1 MTTQRGQSTWF
12 DAQTTAAL
20 LAIDPHG
27 LGGICVKS
35 QFGPIRDAWFAL
47 MQTQIASGA
56 HFQKIPLQIQ
66 DEQLLGG
73 LDLEAT
79 LQYGKPIYSAGLL
92 AKSHG
97 GFIVLPM
104 AERISPHTIAHIL
117 QVVDRG
123 EVRHPQQTAEFT
135 PCAFGMIAFDE
146 GIAPDESIHPR
157 LAEHMAFEVRLD
169 QLSQNDCADSLE
181 ITPTVIAEAKKRLP
195 EIGCDASFIE
205 SLMQSAAAFGVDS
218 IRAGLFAVRAA
229 KALAALR
236 NQDAVTEDEVVDA
249 ARLVLS
255 HRATRMP
262 SSREE
267 QVPDDSADNTDS
279 AEDEEQPN
287 EQESKSE
294 QEQQAPD
301 DPNQNGDRDADVNE
315 PKENMEQ
322 PSTDDLEEL
331 LIEAIR
337 AGIPPNALAQLSA
350 GLGRANSKQGSK
362 GQFGQLQKNA
372 NSGRPAESWRG
383 LPKGGK
389 RLDLLKTIRAAVP
402 WQTMRQVESKVTP
415 SSPSQQ
421 RSRIQI
427 RADDLHVKRYQQR
440 QGVVT
445 IFLVDASGSSAT
457 QRLAEAKGAVEQLLA
472 DCYIRRDEV
481 AMIALRG
488 RSADVVLPPTRS
500 LVRAKRNLAAL
511 PGGGGTP
518 LATGFVAVNEMAL
531 TIRRKGMTPLIVV
544 MTDGVANVTLEGVGG
559 RERAHQDAL
568 QTARQLRAAGHA
580 ILFID
585 TASAPQALA
594 EALATEMAAQYL
606 PLPYINSGKAIS
618 QRAAHLARQ

>member
-1 MTTQRGQSTWF
+1 MTTQRGQSAWF

-35 QFGPIRDAWFAL
+35 QFGPIRDAWFAFL
-47 MQTQIASGA
+47 ETQIAPGA

-79 LQYGKPIYSAGLL
+79 LQYGKPVYSTGLL

-123 EVRHPQQTAEFT
+123 EVRHPQNTAELT
-135 PCAFGMIAFDE
+135 PCTFGMIALDE
-146 GIAPDESIHPR
+146 GIVPDESMHPR

-169 QLSQNDCADSLE
+169 QLGLNDCTDSLE
-181 ITPTVIAEAKKRLP
+181 ITPAIIAEAKQRLP
-195 EIGCDASFIE
+195 EIECDASFIE
-205 SLMQSAAAFGVDS
+205 SLLQSAAAFGVDS

-236 NQDAVTEDEVVDA
+236 NQNAVTEDEVVDA

-262 SSREE
+262 SSREDQE
-267 QVPDDSADNTDS
+267 PDESADD
-279 AEDEEQPN
+279 AEPPNEEQ
-287 EQESKSE
+287 SKSE
-294 QEQQAPD
+294 QDPQEQD
-301 DPNQNGDRDADVNE
+301 DPNQNGDRDTDANE

-322 PSTDDLEEL
+322 PSADDLEEL
-331 LIEAIR
+331 LIEAIK

-402 WQTMRQVESKVTP
+402 WQTMRLAESRLKPP
-415 SSPSQQ
+415 SVSNQ

-427 RADDLHVKRYQQR
+427 RADDLHIKRYQQR

-488 RSADVVLPPTRS
+488 RTAEVVLPPTRS

-518 LATGFVAVNEMAL
+518 LATGFAAVNAMAL
-531 TIRRKGMTPLIVV
+531 SIRRKGMTPLIVV

-568 QTARQLRAAGHA
+568 HTARQLRAAGHA

-594 EALATEMAAQYL
+594 EALANEMNAQYL

>member
-1 MTTQRGQSTWF
+1 
-12 DAQTTAAL
+12 L
-20 LAIDPHG
+20 
-27 LGGICVKS
+27 
-35 QFGPIRDAWFAL
+35 
-47 MQTQIASGA
+47 
-56 HFQKIPLQIQ
+56 
-66 DEQLLGG
+66 
-73 LDLEAT
+73 
-79 LQYGKPIYSAGLL
+79 GLL

-104 AERISPHTIAHIL
+104 AERISPHTIAHIM
-117 QVVDRG
+117 QVLDRG
-123 EVRHPQQTAEFT
+123 EVRHPQQTAELA
-135 PCAFGMIAFDE
+135 PCLFGMIALDE
-146 GIAPDESIHPR
+146 GIGPDESIHPR

-169 QLSQNDCADSLE
+169 HLSQNDCKDSLE
-181 ITPTVIAEAKKRLP
+181 ITPAVIAEAKKRLP
-195 EIGCDASFIE
+195 EIECDASFIE

-236 NQDAVTEDEVVDA
+236 NQNAVTEDEVVDA

-267 QVPDDSADNTDS
+267 QGLDEPEVEPDS
-279 AEDEEQPN
+279 AEDEEWPN
-287 EQESKSE
+287 EDQSTSE
-294 QEQQAPD
+294 QEQPAQD
-301 DPNQNGDRDADVNE
+301 DSNQGKDGDTDANQ
-315 PKENMEQ
+315 PKENKEE
-322 PSTDDLEEL
+322 PSADDLEEL

-402 WQTMRQVESKVTP
+402 WQIMRQAESKIKPPPVNN
-415 SSPSQQ
+415 Q

-427 RADDLHVKRYQQR
+427 RADDLHIKRYQQR

-488 RSADVVLPPTRS
+488 RTAEVVLPPTRS

-518 LATGFVAVNEMAL
+518 LATGFAAVNTMAL
-531 TIRRKGMTPLIVV
+531 SIRRKGMTPLIVV

-594 EALATEMAAQYL
+594 EALANEMNAQYL

-618 QRAAHLARQ
+618 QRAAYLARQ

>member
-97 GFIVLPM
+97 GFVVLPM

-402 WQTMRQVESKVTP
+402 WQTMRQGESKATLSCP
-415 SSPSQQ
+415 NQQ

-531 TIRRKGMTPLIVV
+531 SIRRKGMTPLIVV

-559 RERAHQDAL
+559 RERAHHDAL

>member
-1 MTTQRGQSTWF
+1 
-12 DAQTTAAL
+12 
-20 LAIDPHG
+20 
-27 LGGICVKS
+27 
-35 QFGPIRDAWFAL
+35 
-47 MQTQIASGA
+47 
-56 HFQKIPLQIQ
+56 
-66 DEQLLGG
+66 
-73 LDLEAT
+73 
-79 LQYGKPIYSAGLL
+79 
-92 AKSHG
+92 
-97 GFIVLPM
+97 
-104 AERISPHTIAHIL
+104 
-117 QVVDRG
+117 
-123 EVRHPQQTAEFT
+123 
-135 PCAFGMIAFDE
+135 
-146 GIAPDESIHPR
+146 
-157 LAEHMAFEVRLD
+157 
-169 QLSQNDCADSLE
+169 
-181 ITPTVIAEAKKRLP
+181 
-195 EIGCDASFIE
+195 
-205 SLMQSAAAFGVDS
+205 MQSAAAFGVDS

-236 NQDAVTEDEVVDA
+236 NQQAVTEDEVVDA
-249 ARLVLS
+249 ARLVLT

-262 SSREE
+262 SNREE
-267 QVPDDSADNTDS
+267 QEPDAEPDS
-279 AEDEEQPN
+279 AEEEERPN
-287 EQESKSE
+287 EDQSKSE
-294 QEQQAPD
+294 KEPQEQD
-301 DPNQNGDRDADVNE
+301 DANQDQDTDANQ
-315 PKENMEQ
+315 PKENIEQ
-322 PSTDDLEEL
+322 PSADDLEEL

-402 WQTMRQVESKVTP
+402 WQTMRQAESRLKPP
-415 SSPSQQ
+415 SVSNQ

-427 RADDLHVKRYQQR
+427 RADDLHIKRYQQR

-488 RSADVVLPPTRS
+488 RTAEVVLPPTRS

-518 LATGFVAVNEMAL
+518 LATGFAAVNAMAL
-531 TIRRKGMTPLIVV
+531 SIRRKGMTPLIVV

-568 QTARQLRAAGHA
+568 HTARQLRAAGHA

-594 EALATEMAAQYL
+594 EALANEMNAQYL

-618 QRAAHLARQ
+618 QRAAYLARQ

>member
-1 MTTQRGQSTWF
+1 MTTQRGQSAWF

-35 QFGPIRDAWFAL
+35 QFGSIRDAWFAFL
-47 MQTQIASGA
+47 GTQISPNA

-79 LQYGKPIYSAGLL
+79 LQYGKPVYSTGLL

-123 EVRHPQQTAEFT
+123 EVRHPQNTAEFT

-169 QLSQNDCADSLE
+169 QLGLNDCTDSLE
-181 ITPTVIAEAKKRLP
+181 ITPAVIAEAKKRLS
-195 EIGCDASFIE
+195 EIECDASFIE
-205 SLMQSAAAFGVDS
+205 SLLQSAAAFGVDS

-267 QVPDDSADNTDS
+267 QEPDESADD
-279 AEDEEQPN
+279 AEPPNEEQ
-287 EQESKSE
+287 SKSE
-294 QEQQAPD
+294 QDPQEQD
-301 DPNQNGDRDADVNE
+301 DPNQNGDRDTDANE

-322 PSTDDLEEL
+322 PSADDLEDL
-331 LIEAIR
+331 LIEAIK
-337 AGIPPNALAQLSA
+337 AGIPPNALAQLNTE
-350 GLGRANSKQGSK
+350 LGRANSKQGSK

-402 WQTMRQVESKVTP
+402 WQTMRQAESKIKLTTVNK
-415 SSPSQQ
+415 Q

-488 RSADVVLPPTRS
+488 RTAEVVLPPTRS

-518 LATGFVAVNEMAL
+518 LATGFAAVNAMAL
-531 TIRRKGMTPLIVV
+531 SIRRKGMTPLIVV

-568 QTARQLRAAGHA
+568 HTARQLRAAGHA

-594 EALATEMAAQYL
+594 EALANEMNAQYL

-618 QRAAHLARQ
+618 QRAAYLARQ

>member
-1 MTTQRGQSTWF
+1 
-12 DAQTTAAL
+12 
-20 LAIDPHG
+20 
-27 LGGICVKS
+27 
-35 QFGPIRDAWFAL
+35 
-47 MQTQIASGA
+47 
-56 HFQKIPLQIQ
+56 
-66 DEQLLGG
+66 
-73 LDLEAT
+73 
-79 LQYGKPIYSAGLL
+79 
-92 AKSHG
+92 
-97 GFIVLPM
+97 
-104 AERISPHTIAHIL
+104 
-117 QVVDRG
+117 
-123 EVRHPQQTAEFT
+123 
-135 PCAFGMIAFDE
+135 
-146 GIAPDESIHPR
+146 
-157 LAEHMAFEVRLD
+157 
-169 QLSQNDCADSLE
+169 
-181 ITPTVIAEAKKRLP
+181 
-195 EIGCDASFIE
+195 
-205 SLMQSAAAFGVDS
+205 
-218 IRAGLFAVRAA
+218 
-229 KALAALR
+229 
-236 NQDAVTEDEVVDA
+236 
-249 ARLVLS
+249 
-255 HRATRMP
+255 MP

-267 QVPDDSADNTDS
+267 QEPDESADEVEPPN
-279 AEDEEQPN
+279 EEQ
-287 EQESKSE
+287 SKSE
-294 QEQQAPD
+294 QDPQEQD
-301 DPNQNGDRDADVNE
+301 DPNQNGDGDTDANE

-331 LIEAIR
+331 LIEAIK
-337 AGIPPNALAQLSA
+337 AGIPANALAQLNTE
-350 GLGRANSKQGSK
+350 LGRANSKQGSK

-383 LPKGGK
+383 LPKSGK

-402 WQTMRQVESKVTP
+402 WQTMRQAESKTKLPAVNR
-415 SSPSQQ
+415 Q

-488 RSADVVLPPTRS
+488 RSAYVVLPPTRS

-518 LATGFVAVNEMAL
+518 LATGFAAVNAMAL
-531 TIRRKGMTPLIVV
+531 AIRRKGMTPLIVV

-568 QTARQLRAAGHA
+568 QTARQLRTAGHA

-594 EALATEMAAQYL
+594 EALANEMAAQYL

>member
-1 MTTQRGQSTWF
+1 MTTRRGQSAWF

-35 QFGPIRDAWFAL
+35 QFGPIRDVWFAFL
-47 MQTQIASGA
+47 ETQIAPGA

-73 LDLEAT
+73 LDLEGT
-79 LQYGKPIYSAGLL
+79 LQYGKPIYGTGLL

-104 AERISPHTIAHIL
+104 AERVSPHTIAHIL

-123 EVRHPQQTAEFT
+123 EVRHPQQTAEFA
-135 PCAFGMIAFDE
+135 PCLFGMIALDE
-146 GIAPDESIHPR
+146 GIGPDESIHPR

-169 QLSQNDCADSLE
+169 QLSLNDCKDSLE
-181 ITPTVIAEAKKRLP
+181 ITPAVIAEAKQRLP
-195 EIGCDASFIE
+195 EIECDARFIE

-236 NQDAVTEDEVVDA
+236 NQQAVTEDEVVDA
-249 ARLVLS
+249 ARLVLT

-262 SSREE
+262 SSREDLE
-267 QVPDDSADNTDS
+267 PDAEPDS
-279 AEDEEQPN
+279 AEEEERPN
-287 EQESKSE
+287 EDQSKSE
-294 QEQQAPD
+294 KEPQEQD
-301 DPNQNGDRDADVNE
+301 DPNQGKDSDTDANQPNE
-315 PKENMEQ
+315 NKEE
-322 PSTDDLEEL
+322 PSADDLEEL

-372 NSGRPAESWRG
+372 NSGRPTESWRG

-402 WQTMRQVESKVTP
+402 WQTMRQAESRLKPP
-415 SSPSQQ
+415 SVSNQ

-427 RADDLHVKRYQQR
+427 RADDLHIKRYQQR

-488 RSADVVLPPTRS
+488 RTAEVVLPPTRS

-518 LATGFVAVNEMAL
+518 LATGFAAVNAMAL
-531 TIRRKGMTPLIVV
+531 SIRRKGMTPLIVV

-568 QTARQLRAAGHA
+568 HTARQLRAAGHA

-594 EALATEMAAQYL
+594 EALANEMNAQYL

-618 QRAAHLARQ
+618 QRAAYLARQ

>member
-1 MTTQRGQSTWF
+1 MTTQRGQSAWF

-35 QFGPIRDAWFAL
+35 QFGSIRDAWFAFL
-47 MQTQIASGA
+47 GTQISPNA

-79 LQYGKPIYSAGLL
+79 LQYGKPVYSTGLL

-123 EVRHPQQTAEFT
+123 EVRHPQNTAEFT

-169 QLSQNDCADSLE
+169 QLGLNDCTDSLE
-181 ITPTVIAEAKKRLP
+181 ITPAVIAEAKKRLL
-195 EIGCDASFIE
+195 EIECDASFIE
-205 SLMQSAAAFGVDS
+205 SLLQSAAAFGVDS

-229 KALAALR
+229 KAMAALR

-267 QVPDDSADNTDS
+267 QEPDESADD
-279 AEDEEQPN
+279 AEPPNEEQ
-287 EQESKSE
+287 SKSE
-294 QEQQAPD
+294 QDPQEQD
-301 DPNQNGDRDADVNE
+301 DPNQNGDRDTDANE

-322 PSTDDLEEL
+322 PSADDLEDL
-331 LIEAIR
+331 LIEAIK
-337 AGIPPNALAQLSA
+337 AGIPPNALAQLNTE
-350 GLGRANSKQGSK
+350 LGRANSKQGSK

-383 LPKGGK
+383 MPKGGK

-402 WQTMRQVESKVTP
+402 WQTMRQAEFKIKLTTVNK
-415 SSPSQQ
+415 Q

-518 LATGFVAVNEMAL
+518 LATGFAAVNAMAL
-531 TIRRKGMTPLIVV
+531 SIRRKGMTPLIVV

-568 QTARQLRAAGHA
+568 HTARQLRAAGHA

-594 EALATEMAAQYL
+594 EALANEMNAQYL

-618 QRAAHLARQ
+618 QRAAYLARQ

>member
-1 MTTQRGQSTWF
+1 MTTERGQSAWF

-35 QFGPIRDAWFAL
+35 QFGPIRDAWFAFL
-47 MQTQIASGA
+47 ETQIVPGA

-79 LQYGKPIYSAGLL
+79 LSYGKPIYSSGLL

-104 AERISPHTIAHIL
+104 AERVSPHTIAHIL

-135 PCAFGMIAFDE
+135 PCAFGMIALDE
-146 GIAPDESIHPR
+146 GIAPDESMHPR

-169 QLSQNDCADSLE
+169 PLSLSDCTDSLE

-195 EIGCDASFIE
+195 EIECDASFIE

-267 QVPDDSADNTDS
+267 QGPDESSDDTDS
-279 AEDEEQPN
+279 AEDEERTN

-294 QEQQAPD
+294 QDPQEQD
-301 DPNQNGDRDADVNE
+301 DLNQSGDSDTDANE
-315 PKENMEQ
+315 PNENMEE
-322 PSTDDLEEL
+322 PSADDLEEL
-331 LIEAIR
+331 LIEAIK
-337 AGIPPNALAQLSA
+337 AGIPANALAQLNTE
-350 GLGRANSKQGSK
+350 LGRANSKQGSK

-372 NSGRPAESWRG
+372 NSGRPAESWLG

-402 WQTMRQVESKVTP
+402 WQTMRQAESKLKQPAVNK
-415 SSPSQQ
+415 Q

-481 AMIALRG
+481 AMIAIRG
-488 RSADVVLPPTRS
+488 RTADVVLPPTRS

-518 LATGFVAVNEMAL
+518 LATGFATVNEMAL

-568 QTARQLRAAGHA
+568 QTARQLRVAGHA

-594 EALATEMAAQYL
+594 EALAKEMAAQYL

>member
-1 MTTQRGQSTWF
+1 MTTQRGQSAWF

-35 QFGPIRDAWFAL
+35 QFGPMRDAWFAFL
-47 MQTQIASGA
+47 TKQIAPGA

-79 LQYGKPIYSAGLL
+79 LQHGKPVYSTGLL

-97 GFIVLPM
+97 GFIVLTM

-123 EVRHPQQTAEFT
+123 EVRHPQNTAELS

-146 GIAPDESIHPR
+146 GIAPDESMHPR

-169 QLSQNDCADSLE
+169 QLSLNDCTDSLE
-181 ITPTVIAEAKKRLP
+181 IAPTVIAEAKKRLP
-195 EIGCDASFIE
+195 EIECDTRFIE
-205 SLMQSAAAFGVDS
+205 SLIQSAAAFGVDS
-218 IRAGLFAVRAA
+218 IRAVLFAVRAA

-249 ARLVLS
+249 ARLVLT
-255 HRATRMP
+255 HRATLMP

-267 QVPDDSADNTDS
+267 QEPNESADD
-279 AEDEEQPN
+279 AEQPN
-287 EQESKSE
+287 EEQSKSE
-294 QEQQAPD
+294 QDPQEQD
-301 DPNQNGDRDADVNE
+301 ELNQNGDSDTNANE

-322 PSTDDLEEL
+322 PSADDLEEL
-331 LIEAIR
+331 LIEAIK
-337 AGIPPNALAQLSA
+337 AGIPPNALAQLNTK
-350 GLGRANSKQGSK
+350 LGRANSKQGSK

-402 WQTMRQVESKVTP
+402 WQTMRQAESKVNP
-415 SSPSQQ
+415 SSINKQG
-421 RSRIQI
+421 SRIQI

-488 RSADVVLPPTRS
+488 RTAEVVLPPTRS

-518 LATGFVAVNEMAL
+518 LATGFTAVNEMAL
-531 TIRRKGMTPLIVV
+531 LIRRKGMTPLIVV

-568 QTARQLRAAGHA
+568 HTARQLRAAGHA

-594 EALATEMAAQYL
+594 EALAKEMNAQYL

>member
-402 WQTMRQVESKVTP
+402 WQTMRQGESKATLSCP
-415 SSPSQQ
+415 NQQ

>member
-1 MTTQRGQSTWF
+1 MTTQRGQSAWF

-35 QFGPIRDAWFAL
+35 QFGPIRDAWFAF
-47 MQTQIASGA
+47 MQTQIAPST

-79 LQYGKPIYSAGLL
+79 LQHGKPVYSTGLL

-97 GFIVLPM
+97 GFILLPM

-123 EVRHPQQTAEFT
+123 EVRHSQQTAELT
-135 PCAFGMIAFDE
+135 PCEFGMIAFDE
-146 GIAPDESIHPR
+146 GIAPDESMHPR

-169 QLSQNDCADSLE
+169 QLSQNDCKDSLE
-181 ITPTVIAEAKKRLP
+181 ITPSVIAEAKQRQP
-195 EIGCDASFIE
+195 EIECDARFIE

-218 IRAGLFAVRAA
+218 IRAGLFAVRTA

-267 QVPDDSADNTDS
+267 QELDESADDVEPPNEEQSPQEQDDS
-279 AEDEEQPN
+279 
-287 EQESKSE
+287 
-294 QEQQAPD
+294 
-301 DPNQNGDRDADVNE
+301 NQNGDSDTNVNE

-331 LIEAIR
+331 LIEAIK
-337 AGIPPNALAQLSA
+337 AGIPANALAQLNTE
-350 GLGRANSKQGSK
+350 LGRANSKQGSK

-402 WQTMRQVESKVTP
+402 WQTMRQAESKATL
-415 SSPSQQ
+415 SSPNKQ

-427 RADDLHVKRYQQR
+427 RADDLHIKRYQQR

-488 RSADVVLPPTRS
+488 RTADVVLPPTRS

-518 LATGFVAVNEMAL
+518 LATGFAAVNEMAL
-531 TIRRKGMTPLIVV
+531 SIRRKGMTPLIVV

-568 QTARQLRAAGHA
+568 QTARQLRTAGHA

-606 PLPYINSGKAIS
+606 PLPYIHSGKAIS

>member
-1 MTTQRGQSTWF
+1 MTTQRGQSAWF

-35 QFGPIRDAWFAL
+35 QFGPIRDVWFAFL
-47 MQTQIASGA
+47 ETQIAPGA
-56 HFQKIPLQIQ
+56 RFQKIPLQIQ

-79 LQYGKPIYSAGLL
+79 LSYGKPIYSSGLL

-104 AERISPHTIAHIL
+104 AERVPSHTIAHIL

-123 EVRHPQQTAEFT
+123 EVRHPQQTAEFA
-135 PCAFGMIAFDE
+135 PCLFGMIALDE
-146 GIAPDESIHPR
+146 GIGPDESVHPR

-169 QLSQNDCADSLE
+169 QLSLNDCKDSLE
-181 ITPTVIAEAKKRLP
+181 ITPAIIAEAKQRLP
-195 EIGCDASFIE
+195 EIECDTRFIE

-218 IRAGLFAVRAA
+218 IRAGLFAIRAA

-236 NQDAVTEDEVVDA
+236 SQQAVTEDEVVDA
-249 ARLVLS
+249 ARLVLT

-267 QVPDDSADNTDS
+267 QGPDEPDAEPDS
-279 AEDEEQPN
+279 AEDKEQPN
-287 EQESKSE
+287 EEQSTSE
-294 QEQQAPD
+294 QEPQAQD
-301 DPNQNGDRDADVNE
+301 DSNKGQNTDANQ
-315 PKENMEQ
+315 PKENIEQ
-322 PSTDDLEEL
+322 PSADDLEEL

-350 GLGRANSKQGSK
+350 GLGRADSKQGSK

-402 WQTMRQVESKVTP
+402 WQTMRQAESRLKPP
-415 SSPSQQ
+415 SVSNQ

-427 RADDLHVKRYQQR
+427 RADDLHIKRYQQR

-488 RSADVVLPPTRS
+488 RTAEVVLPPTRS

-518 LATGFVAVNEMAL
+518 LATGFAAVNAMAL
-531 TIRRKGMTPLIVV
+531 SIRRKGMTPLIVV

-568 QTARQLRAAGHA
+568 HTARQLRAAGHA

-594 EALATEMAAQYL
+594 EALANEMNAQYL

-618 QRAAHLARQ
+618 QRAAYLARQ

>member
-1 MTTQRGQSTWF
+1 MTTQRGQSAWF

-35 QFGPIRDAWFAL
+35 QFGPIRDVWFAFL
-47 MQTQIASGA
+47 ETQIAPGA

-79 LQYGKPIYSAGLL
+79 LQYGRPIYSTGLL

-104 AERISPHTIAHIL
+104 AERVSPHTIAHIL

-123 EVRHPQQTAEFT
+123 EVRHPQQTNEFA
-135 PCAFGMIAFDE
+135 PCLFGMIALDE
-146 GIAPDESIHPR
+146 GIGPDESIHPR

-169 QLSQNDCADSLE
+169 QLSLNDCKDSLE
-181 ITPTVIAEAKKRLP
+181 ITPVVIAEAKQRLP
-195 EIGCDASFIE
+195 EIECDTRFIE

-218 IRAGLFAVRAA
+218 IRAGLFAIRAA

-236 NQDAVTEDEVVDA
+236 NQQAVTEDEVVDA
-249 ARLVLS
+249 ARLVLT

-262 SSREE
+262 SSREDLE
-267 QVPDDSADNTDS
+267 PDAEPDS
-279 AEDEEQPN
+279 AEDKEQPN
-287 EQESKSE
+287 EEQSTSE
-294 QEQQAPD
+294 QEPQAQD
-301 DPNQNGDRDADVNE
+301 DPNQGKDSDTDANQPNE
-315 PKENMEQ
+315 NKEE
-322 PSTDDLEEL
+322 PSVDDLEEL

-402 WQTMRQVESKVTP
+402 WQTMRQAESRLKPP
-415 SSPSQQ
+415 SVSNQ

-427 RADDLHVKRYQQR
+427 RADDLYIKRYQQR

-488 RSADVVLPPTRS
+488 RTAEVVLPPTRS

-518 LATGFVAVNEMAL
+518 LATGFAAVNAMAL
-531 TIRRKGMTPLIVV
+531 SIRRKGMTPLIVV

-568 QTARQLRAAGHA
+568 HTARQLRAAGHA

-585 TASAPQALA
+585 TASVPQVLA
-594 EALATEMAAQYL
+594 EALANEMNAQYL

-618 QRAAHLARQ
+618 QRAAYLARQ

>member
-1 MTTQRGQSTWF
+1 MTTQRGQSAWF

-35 QFGPIRDAWFAL
+35 QFGPIRDAWFAF
-47 MQTQIASGA
+47 MQTQIAPST

-79 LQYGKPIYSAGLL
+79 LSYGKPIYSSGLL

-104 AERISPHTIAHIL
+104 AERMSPHTIAHIM
-117 QVVDRG
+117 QVLDRG
-123 EVRHPQQTAEFT
+123 EVRHPQQTAEFA
-135 PCAFGMIAFDE
+135 PCLFGMIALDE
-146 GIAPDESIHPR
+146 GIGPDESIHPR
-157 LAEHMAFEVRLD
+157 LTEHMAFQVRLD
-169 QLSQNDCADSLE
+169 QLSQNDCKDSLE
-181 ITPTVIAEAKKRLP
+181 ITPAVITEAKQRLP
-195 EIGCDASFIE
+195 EIECDTRFIE

-236 NQDAVTEDEVVDA
+236 NQDAVTEDEVVDT

-267 QVPDDSADNTDS
+267 LEPDEPAVEPDS
-279 AEDEEQPN
+279 AEDAEQPN
-287 EQESKSE
+287 EEQSKSE
-294 QEQQAPD
+294 QEPQAQD
-301 DPNQNGDRDADVNE
+301 DPNQGNDSDTDTNQ
-315 PKENMEQ
+315 PKENKEE
-322 PSTDDLEEL
+322 PSADDLEEL

-402 WQTMRQVESKVTP
+402 WQSMRQAESKVKQP
-415 SSPSQQ
+415 AVNKQ

-427 RADDLHVKRYQQR
+427 RADDLHIKRYQQR

-488 RSADVVLPPTRS
+488 RTAEVVLPPTRS

-518 LATGFVAVNEMAL
+518 LATGFAAVNAMAL
-531 TIRRKGMTPLIVV
+531 SIRRKGMTPLIVV

-568 QTARQLRAAGHA
+568 HTARQLRVAGHA

-594 EALATEMAAQYL
+594 EALANEMNAQYL

>member
-1 MTTQRGQSTWF
+1 MTTQRGQSAWF
-12 DAQTTAAL
+12 DAQTTAVL

-35 QFGPIRDAWFAL
+35 QFGPIRDAWFAF
-47 MQTQIASGA
+47 MQTQIAPGI

-79 LQYGKPIYSAGLL
+79 LSYGKPVYSTGLL

-123 EVRHPQQTAEFT
+123 EVRHPQQTAELT
-135 PCAFGMIAFDE
+135 PCEFGMIAFDE
-146 GIAPDESIHPR
+146 GIAPDESMHPR
-157 LAEHMAFEVRLD
+157 LADHMAFEVRLD
-169 QLSQNDCADSLE
+169 PLSLSDCTDSLE
-181 ITPTVIAEAKKRLP
+181 ITPTIIAEAKKQLP
-195 EIGCDASFIE
+195 EIECDIRFIE

-267 QVPDDSADNTDS
+267 QEQDESADD
-279 AEDEEQPN
+279 AEQPDEEQ
-287 EQESKSE
+287 SKSE
-294 QEQQAPD
+294 HDPQEQD
-301 DPNQNGDRDADVNE
+301 DFNQKDDSDTDANE

-322 PSTDDLEEL
+322 PSADHLEEL
-331 LIEAIR
+331 LIEAIK
-337 AGIPPNALAQLSA
+337 AGIPANALAQLST
-350 GLGRANSKQGSK
+350 GLGRSNSKQGSK

-402 WQTMRQVESKVTP
+402 WQTMRKGESRLKLPAVNK
-415 SSPSQQ
+415 Q

-427 RADDLHVKRYQQR
+427 RVDDLHVKRYQQR

-488 RSADVVLPPTRS
+488 RTAEVVLPPTRS

-518 LATGFVAVNEMAL
+518 LATGFAAVNEMAL

-618 QRAAHLARQ
+618 QRAAYLARQ

>member
-1 MTTQRGQSTWF
+1 MTTDSGQSTWF
-12 DAQTTAAL
+12 DAQTVAAL

-35 QFGPIRDAWFAL
+35 QFGSIRDTWFSFFQSQLAPEL
-47 MQTQIASGA
+47 

-66 DEQLLGG
+66 REQLLGG

-79 LQYGKPIYSAGLL
+79 LQCGKPIYSAGLL
-92 AKSHG
+92 AKSHN

-104 AERISPHTIAHIL
+104 AERLSADTIAHL
-117 QVVDRG
+117 MQVVDRG
-123 EVRHPQQTAEFT
+123 EVNLQQQATNLV
-135 PCAFGMIAFDE
+135 PCLFGMIAFDE

-157 LAEHMAFEVRLD
+157 LAEHMAFQVNLDRLS
-169 QLSQNDCADSLE
+169 LKDCAELLQ
-181 ITPTVIAEAKKRLP
+181 ITPTDIRKAKKRLP
-195 EIGCDASFIE
+195 YIQCDPRFIE
-205 SLMQSAAAFGVDS
+205 SLLQSAAAFGIDS

-236 NQDAVTEDEVVDA
+236 LLDAVSEDEVVDA
-249 ARLVLS
+249 ARLVFS
-255 HRATRMP
+255 HRATQMP

-267 QVPDDSADNTDS
+267 TQPDGSASDADSTEDAEQSSESPNEPNHNGETNADSKDP
-279 AEDEEQPN
+279 AENVDQPN
-287 EQESKSE
+287 
-294 QEQQAPD
+294 
-301 DPNQNGDRDADVNE
+301 
-315 PKENMEQ
+315 
-322 PSTDDLEEL
+322 TDDLEEL
-331 LIEAIR
+331 MVEAIR
-337 AGIPPNALAQLSA
+337 AGIPPNALAELSA
-350 GLGRANSKQGSK
+350 GLGRANSKTSSQ

-372 NSGRPAESWRG
+372 ASGRPAESRRG

-389 RLDLLKTIRAAVP
+389 RLDLLKTIRAAIP
-402 WQTMRQVESKVTP
+402 WQTMRQAELQTRPLSAN
-415 SSPSQQ
+415 SF

-427 RADDLHVKRYQQR
+427 RVDDLHTKRYQQR

-488 RSADVVLPPTRS
+488 RTAEVVLPPTRS
-500 LVRAKRNLAAL
+500 LVRAKRHLAAL

-518 LATGFVAVNEMAL
+518 LATGFAAVNEMAL
-531 TIRRKGMTPLIVV
+531 SIRRKGMTPLIVV

-559 RERAHQDAL
+559 REQAHQDAL
-568 QTARQLRAAGHA
+568 NMATKLRMSGHA

-594 EALATEMAAQYL
+594 QALADAMHAQYL

>member
-1 MTTQRGQSTWF
+1 MTTQRGQSAWF

-35 QFGPIRDAWFAL
+35 QFGPIRDVWFAFL
-47 MQTQIASGA
+47 ETQIAPGA

-79 LQYGKPIYSAGLL
+79 LQYGRPIYSTGLL

-104 AERISPHTIAHIL
+104 AERVSPHTIAHIL

-123 EVRHPQQTAEFT
+123 EVRHPQQTAEFA
-135 PCAFGMIAFDE
+135 PCLFGMIALDE
-146 GIAPDESIHPR
+146 GIGPDESIHPR

-169 QLSQNDCADSLE
+169 QLSLNDCKDSLE
-181 ITPTVIAEAKKRLP
+181 ITPVVIAEAKQRLP
-195 EIGCDASFIE
+195 EIECDTRFIE

-218 IRAGLFAVRAA
+218 IRAGLFAIRAA

-236 NQDAVTEDEVVDA
+236 NQQAVTEDEVVDA
-249 ARLVLS
+249 ARLVLT

-262 SSREE
+262 SSREDLE
-267 QVPDDSADNTDS
+267 PDAEPDS
-279 AEDEEQPN
+279 AEDKEQPN
-287 EQESKSE
+287 EEQSTSE
-294 QEQQAPD
+294 QEPQEQD
-301 DPNQNGDRDADVNE
+301 DPNQGKDSDTDANQPNE
-315 PKENMEQ
+315 NKEE
-322 PSTDDLEEL
+322 PSADDLEEL

-350 GLGRANSKQGSK
+350 RLGRANSKQGSK

-402 WQTMRQVESKVTP
+402 WQTMRQAESRLKPP
-415 SSPSQQ
+415 SVSNQ

-427 RADDLHVKRYQQR
+427 RADDLHIKRYQQR

-488 RSADVVLPPTRS
+488 RTAEVVLPPTRS

-518 LATGFVAVNEMAL
+518 LATGFAAVNAMAL
-531 TIRRKGMTPLIVV
+531 SIRRKGMTPLIVV

-594 EALATEMAAQYL
+594 EALANEMNAQYL

-618 QRAAHLARQ
+618 QRAAYLARQ

>member
-1 MTTQRGQSTWF
+1 MTTQRGQSAWF

-35 QFGPIRDAWFAL
+35 QFGPIRDAWFAFL
-47 MQTQIASGA
+47 TTQVAPGA
-56 HFQKIPLQIQ
+56 YFQKIPLQIQ

-79 LQYGKPIYSAGLL
+79 LQHGKPVYSTGLL

-117 QVVDRG
+117 QVVDRS
-123 EVRHPQQTAEFT
+123 EVRHPQNTAELS

-146 GIAPDESIHPR
+146 GIAPDESMHPR

-169 QLSQNDCADSLE
+169 SLSLNDCTDFLE
-181 ITPTVIAEAKKRLP
+181 ITPAVIAEAKKRLP
-195 EIGCDASFIE
+195 EIECDTHFIE

-249 ARLVLS
+249 ARLVLT
-255 HRATRMP
+255 HRATRTP

-267 QVPDDSADNTDS
+267 QELDESAKD
-279 AEDEEQPN
+279 AEPPNEEQR
-287 EQESKSE
+287 KSE
-294 QEQQAPD
+294 QDSQEQD
-301 DPNQNGDRDADVNE
+301 DLNQNADGDTDANE

-322 PSTDDLEEL
+322 PSADDLEEL
-331 LIEAIR
+331 LIEAIK
-337 AGIPPNALAQLSA
+337 AGIPANVLAQLNTE
-350 GLGRANSKQGSK
+350 LGRANSKQGSK

-372 NSGRPAESWRG
+372 NSGRPAESMRG

-402 WQTMRQVESKVTP
+402 WQTMRQAESKVKP
-415 SSPSQQ
+415 PAVNKQ

-427 RADDLHVKRYQQR
+427 RADDLYVKRYQQR

-488 RSADVVLPPTRS
+488 RTAEVVLPPTRS

-518 LATGFVAVNEMAL
+518 LATGFAAVNEMAL
-531 TIRRKGMTPLIVV
+531 SIRRKGMTPLIVV

-559 RERAHQDAL
+559 RERAHQDAMH
-568 QTARQLRAAGHA
+568 TARQLRTAGHA

-594 EALATEMAAQYL
+594 EALAKEMAAQYL

-618 QRAAHLARQ
+618 QRAAYLARQ

>member
-1 MTTQRGQSTWF
+1 MTTQRGQSAWF

-35 QFGPIRDAWFAL
+35 QFGPIRDVWFAFL
-47 MQTQIASGA
+47 ETQIAPGA

-79 LQYGKPIYSAGLL
+79 LQYGRPIYSTGLL

-104 AERISPHTIAHIL
+104 AERVSPHTIAHIL

-123 EVRHPQQTAEFT
+123 EVRHPQQTNEFA
-135 PCAFGMIAFDE
+135 PCLFGMIALDE
-146 GIAPDESIHPR
+146 GIGPDESIHPR

-169 QLSQNDCADSLE
+169 QLSLNDCKDSLE
-181 ITPTVIAEAKKRLP
+181 ITPVVIAEAKQRLP
-195 EIGCDASFIE
+195 EIECDTRFIE

-218 IRAGLFAVRAA
+218 IRAGLFAIRAA

-236 NQDAVTEDEVVDA
+236 NQQAVTEDEVVDA
-249 ARLVLS
+249 ARLVLT

-262 SSREE
+262 SSREDLE
-267 QVPDDSADNTDS
+267 PDAEPDS
-279 AEDEEQPN
+279 AEEKEQPN
-287 EQESKSE
+287 EEQSTSE
-294 QEQQAPD
+294 QEPQEQD
-301 DPNQNGDRDADVNE
+301 DPNQGKDSDTDANQPNE
-315 PKENMEQ
+315 NKEE
-322 PSTDDLEEL
+322 PSADDLEEL

-402 WQTMRQVESKVTP
+402 WQTMRQAESRLKPP
-415 SSPSQQ
+415 SVSKQ

-427 RADDLHVKRYQQR
+427 RADDLHIKRYQQR

-488 RSADVVLPPTRS
+488 RTAEVVLPPTRS

-518 LATGFVAVNEMAL
+518 LATGFAAVNAMAL
-531 TIRRKGMTPLIVV
+531 SIRRKGMTPLIVV

-568 QTARQLRAAGHA
+568 HTARQLRAAGHA

-585 TASAPQALA
+585 TASAPQVLA
-594 EALATEMAAQYL
+594 EALANEMNAQYL

-618 QRAAHLARQ
+618 QRAAYLARQ

>member
-1 MTTQRGQSTWF
+1 MTTQRGQSAWF

-35 QFGPIRDAWFAL
+35 QFGPIRDAWFTFL
-47 MQTQIASGA
+47 GTQIAPNA

-79 LQYGKPIYSAGLL
+79 LQYGKPVYSTGLL

-123 EVRHPQQTAEFT
+123 EVRHPQNTAEFT
-135 PCAFGMIAFDE
+135 PCAFGMIALDE
-146 GIAPDESIHPR
+146 GIGPDESIHPR

-169 QLSQNDCADSLE
+169 QISLNDCKDSLE
-181 ITPTVIAEAKKRLP
+181 ITPAVIAEAKQRLP
-195 EIGCDASFIE
+195 EIECDTRFIE
-205 SLMQSAAAFGVDS
+205 SLLQSAAAFGVDS

-267 QVPDDSADNTDS
+267 QEPDESADD
-279 AEDEEQPN
+279 AEPPNEEQ
-287 EQESKSE
+287 SKSE
-294 QEQQAPD
+294 QDPQEQD
-301 DPNQNGDRDADVNE
+301 DPNQNGDRDTDANE

-322 PSTDDLEEL
+322 PSADDLEEL
-331 LIEAIR
+331 LIEAIK
-337 AGIPPNALAQLSA
+337 AGIPANALAQLNTE
-350 GLGRANSKQGSK
+350 LGRANSKQGSK

-402 WQTMRQVESKVTP
+402 WQTMRQAESRVTL
-415 SSPSQQ
+415 SSPNKQ

-427 RADDLHVKRYQQR
+427 RADDLHIKRYQQR

-488 RSADVVLPPTRS
+488 RTADVVLPPTRS

-518 LATGFVAVNEMAL
+518 LATGFAAVNAMAL
-531 TIRRKGMTPLIVV
+531 SIRRKGMTPLIVV

-568 QTARQLRAAGHA
+568 HTARQLRAAGHA

-594 EALATEMAAQYL
+594 EALANEMAAQYL

-618 QRAAHLARQ
+618 QRAAYLARQ

>member
-1 MTTQRGQSTWF
+1 MTTQRGQSAWF

-35 QFGPIRDAWFAL
+35 QFGPIRDVWFAFL
-47 MQTQIASGA
+47 ETQIAPGA

-73 LDLEAT
+73 LDLEST
-79 LQYGKPIYSAGLL
+79 LQYGRPIYSTGLL

-104 AERISPHTIAHIL
+104 AERVSPHTIAHIL

-123 EVRHPQQTAEFT
+123 EVRHPQQTNEFA
-135 PCAFGMIAFDE
+135 PCLFGMIALDE
-146 GIAPDESIHPR
+146 GIGPDESIHPR

-169 QLSQNDCADSLE
+169 QLSLNDCKDSLE
-181 ITPTVIAEAKKRLP
+181 ITPAVIAEAKQRLP
-195 EIGCDASFIE
+195 EIECDARFIE

-236 NQDAVTEDEVVDA
+236 NQQAVTEDEVVDA

-262 SSREE
+262 SSREDLE
-267 QVPDDSADNTDS
+267 SDAEPDS
-279 AEDEEQPN
+279 AEEEERPN
-287 EQESKSE
+287 EDQSKSE
-294 QEQQAPD
+294 KEPQEQD
-301 DPNQNGDRDADVNE
+301 DPNQGKDSDTDANQPNE
-315 PKENMEQ
+315 NKEE
-322 PSTDDLEEL
+322 PSADDLEEL

-402 WQTMRQVESKVTP
+402 WQTMRQAESRLKPP
-415 SSPSQQ
+415 SVSNQ

-427 RADDLHVKRYQQR
+427 RADDLHIKRYQQR

-488 RSADVVLPPTRS
+488 RTAEVVLPPTRS

-518 LATGFVAVNEMAL
+518 LATGFAAVNAMAL
-531 TIRRKGMTPLIVV
+531 SIRRKGMTPLIVV

-568 QTARQLRAAGHA
+568 HTARQLRAAGHA

-594 EALATEMAAQYL
+594 EALANERNAQYL

-618 QRAAHLARQ
+618 QRAAYLARQ

>member
-1 MTTQRGQSTWF
+1 MTPQRGQSAWF
-12 DAQTTAAL
+12 DAQTTAVL

-35 QFGPIRDAWFAL
+35 QFGPIRDAWFAF
-47 MQTQIASGA
+47 MQTQIAPGI

-79 LQYGKPIYSAGLL
+79 LSYGKPVYSTGLL

-123 EVRHPQQTAEFT
+123 EVRHPQQTAELT
-135 PCAFGMIAFDE
+135 PCEFGMIAFDE
-146 GIAPDESIHPR
+146 GIAPDESMHPR
-157 LAEHMAFEVRLD
+157 LADHMAFEVRLD
-169 QLSQNDCADSLE
+169 PLSLSDCTDSLE
-181 ITPTVIAEAKKRLP
+181 ITPTIIAEAKKQLP
-195 EIGCDASFIE
+195 EIECDIRFIE

-267 QVPDDSADNTDS
+267 QEPDAESDS
-279 AEDEEQPN
+279 AEDEERPN
-287 EQESKSE
+287 EDQSTSE
-294 QEQQAPD
+294 QEQPD
-301 DPNQNGDRDADVNE
+301 QDDSNQGKDSDTDTNQ
-315 PKENMEQ
+315 PKENKEE
-322 PSTDDLEEL
+322 PSADDLEEL

-337 AGIPPNALAQLSA
+337 AGIPPNALAQLST
-350 GLGRANSKQGSK
+350 GLGRSNSKQGSK

-402 WQTMRQVESKVTP
+402 WQTMRKGESRLKLPAVNK
-415 SSPSQQ
+415 Q

-427 RADDLHVKRYQQR
+427 RVDDLHVKRYQQR

-488 RSADVVLPPTRS
+488 RTAEVVLPPTRS

-518 LATGFVAVNEMAL
+518 LATGFAAVNEMAL

-618 QRAAHLARQ
+618 QRAAYLARQ

>member
-1 MTTQRGQSTWF
+1 MTTQRGQSAWF

-35 QFGPIRDAWFAL
+35 QFGPIRDAWFTF
-47 MQTQIASGA
+47 MQTQIAPSA

-79 LQYGKPIYSAGLL
+79 LSYGKPIYSSGLL

-104 AERISPHTIAHIL
+104 AERMSPHTIAHIM
-117 QVVDRG
+117 QVLDRG
-123 EVRHPQQTAEFT
+123 EVRHPQQTAELA
-135 PCAFGMIAFDE
+135 PYLFGMIALDE
-146 GIAPDESIHPR
+146 GIGPDESIHPR

-169 QLSQNDCADSLE
+169 HLSQNDCKDSLE
-181 ITPTVIAEAKKRLP
+181 ITPAVIAEAKKRLP
-195 EIGCDASFIE
+195 EIECDASFIE

-236 NQDAVTEDEVVDA
+236 NQNAVTEDEVVDA

-267 QVPDDSADNTDS
+267 LEPDEPDAEPDS
-279 AEDEEQPN
+279 AEDEEWPN
-287 EQESKSE
+287 EDQSTSE
-294 QEQQAPD
+294 QEQPAQD
-301 DPNQNGDRDADVNE
+301 DSNQGKDSDADAKQ
-315 PKENMEQ
+315 PKENIEQ
-322 PSTDDLEEL
+322 PSADDLEEL

-402 WQTMRQVESKVTP
+402 WQTMRQAEPKMTLSYPNK
-415 SSPSQQ
+415 Q

-488 RSADVVLPPTRS
+488 RTAEVVLPPTRS

-518 LATGFVAVNEMAL
+518 LATGFAAVNAMAL
-531 TIRRKGMTPLIVV
+531 SIRRKGMTPLIVV

-594 EALATEMAAQYL
+594 EALANEMNAQYL

>member
-1 MTTQRGQSTWF
+1 MTTQRGQSAWF

-35 QFGPIRDAWFAL
+35 QFGPIRDVWFAFL
-47 MQTQIASGA
+47 ETQIAPGA

-79 LQYGKPIYSAGLL
+79 LQYGRPIYSTGLL

-104 AERISPHTIAHIL
+104 AERVSPHTIAHIL

-123 EVRHPQQTAEFT
+123 EVRHPQQTNEFA
-135 PCAFGMIAFDE
+135 PCLFGMIALDE
-146 GIAPDESIHPR
+146 GIGPDESIHPR

-169 QLSQNDCADSLE
+169 QLSLDDCKDSLE
-181 ITPTVIAEAKKRLP
+181 ITPVVIAEAKQRLP
-195 EIGCDASFIE
+195 EIECDTRFIE

-218 IRAGLFAVRAA
+218 IRAGLFAIRAA

-236 NQDAVTEDEVVDA
+236 NQQAVTEDEVVDA
-249 ARLVLS
+249 ARLVLT

-262 SSREE
+262 SSREDLE
-267 QVPDDSADNTDS
+267 PDAEPDS
-279 AEDEEQPN
+279 AEEEERPN
-287 EQESKSE
+287 EDQSKSE
-294 QEQQAPD
+294 KEPQEQD
-301 DPNQNGDRDADVNE
+301 DPNQGKDSDTDANQPNE
-315 PKENMEQ
+315 NKEE
-322 PSTDDLEEL
+322 PSADDLEEL

-402 WQTMRQVESKVTP
+402 WQTMRQAESKVKLP
-415 SSPSQQ
+415 SVSKQ

-427 RADDLHVKRYQQR
+427 RADDLHIKRYQQR

-488 RSADVVLPPTRS
+488 RTAEVVLPPTRS

-518 LATGFVAVNEMAL
+518 LATGFAAVNAMAL
-531 TIRRKGMTPLIVV
+531 SIRRKGMTPLIVV

-568 QTARQLRAAGHA
+568 HTARQLRAAGHA

-585 TASAPQALA
+585 TASAPQVLA
-594 EALATEMAAQYL
+594 EALANEMNAQYL

-618 QRAAHLARQ
+618 QRAAYLARQ

>member
-35 QFGPIRDAWFAL
+35 QFGPIRDVWFTFL
-47 MQTQIASGA
+47 ETQIAPGT

-73 LDLEAT
+73 LDLEST
-79 LQYGKPIYSAGLL
+79 LQYGRPIYSTGLL

-104 AERISPHTIAHIL
+104 AERVSPHTIAHIL

-123 EVRHPQQTAEFT
+123 EVRHPQQTAEFA
-135 PCAFGMIAFDE
+135 PCLFGMIALDE
-146 GIAPDESIHPR
+146 GIGPDESIHPR
-157 LAEHMAFEVRLD
+157 LAEHMAFELRLD
-169 QLSQNDCADSLE
+169 QLSLNDCKDSLE
-181 ITPTVIAEAKKRLP
+181 ITPAVIAEAKQRLP
-195 EIGCDASFIE
+195 EIECDARFIE

-218 IRAGLFAVRAA
+218 IRAGLFAIRAA

-236 NQDAVTEDEVVDA
+236 NQNAVMEDEVVDA
-249 ARLVLS
+249 ARLVLT

-262 SSREE
+262 SSREDLE
-267 QVPDDSADNTDS
+267 PDAEPDS
-279 AEDEEQPN
+279 AEEEERPN
-287 EQESKSE
+287 EDQSKSE
-294 QEQQAPD
+294 KEPQEQD
-301 DPNQNGDRDADVNE
+301 DPNQGKDSDTDANQPNE
-315 PKENMEQ
+315 NKEE
-322 PSTDDLEEL
+322 PSADDLEEL

-402 WQTMRQVESKVTP
+402 WQTMRQAELKVKQSDVSK
-415 SSPSQQ
+415 Q

-427 RADDLHVKRYQQR
+427 RADDLHIKRYQQR

-488 RSADVVLPPTRS
+488 RTAEVVLPPTRS

-518 LATGFVAVNEMAL
+518 LATGFAAVNAMAL
-531 TIRRKGMTPLIVV
+531 SIRRKGMTPLIVV

-568 QTARQLRAAGHA
+568 HTARQLRAAGHA

-585 TASAPQALA
+585 TASAPQVLA
-594 EALATEMAAQYL
+594 EALANEMNAQYL

-618 QRAAHLARQ
+618 QRAAYLARQ

>member
-35 QFGPIRDAWFAL
+35 QFGPIRDAWFAFL
-47 MQTQIASGA
+47 ETKIAPGA

-66 DEQLLGG
+66 AEQLLGG

-79 LQYGKPIYSAGLL
+79 LQYGKPVYSTGLL

-104 AERISPHTIAHIL
+104 AERILPDTIAHIL

-123 EVRHPQQTAEFT
+123 EVRHLQQTAELT
-135 PCAFGMIAFDE
+135 PCTFGMIAFDE
-146 GIAPDESIHPR
+146 GIGPDESMHPR

-169 QLSQNDCADSLE
+169 PLSLNDCTDSLE

-195 EIGCDASFIE
+195 EIECDPSFIE

-218 IRAGLFAVRAA
+218 IRAGLFAVRTARA
-229 KALAALR
+229 MAALR

-267 QVPDDSADNTDS
+267 QGPDESADDADS
-279 AEDEEQPN
+279 AEDEERPN

-294 QEQQAPD
+294 QDPQEQD
-301 DPNQNGDRDADVNE
+301 GPNQNSDSDTDANE
-315 PKENMEQ
+315 SKENMEQ
-322 PSTDDLEEL
+322 PNADDLEEL
-331 LIEAIR
+331 LIEAIK
-337 AGIPPNALAQLSA
+337 AGIPANALAQLNTE
-350 GLGRANSKQGSK
+350 LGRANSKQSSK

-402 WQTMRQVESKVTP
+402 WQTMRQAESKAKLPAVNK
-415 SSPSQQ
+415 Q

-488 RSADVVLPPTRS
+488 RNAEVVLPPTRS

-518 LATGFVAVNEMAL
+518 LATGFAAVNAMAL
-531 TIRRKGMTPLIVV
+531 SIRRKGMTPLIVV

-568 QTARQLRAAGHA
+568 HTARQLRVAGHA

-594 EALATEMAAQYL
+594 EALAKEMAAQYL

-618 QRAAHLARQ
+618 QRAAYLARQ

>member
-1 MTTQRGQSTWF
+1 MTTQRGQSAWF

-35 QFGPIRDAWFAL
+35 QFGPIRDVWFAFL
-47 MQTQIASGA
+47 ETQIAPGA

-79 LQYGKPIYSAGLL
+79 LQYGRPIYSTGLL

-104 AERISPHTIAHIL
+104 AERVSPHTIAHIL

-123 EVRHPQQTAEFT
+123 EVRHPQQTNEFA
-135 PCAFGMIAFDE
+135 PCLFGMIALDE
-146 GIAPDESIHPR
+146 GIGPDESIHPR

-169 QLSQNDCADSLE
+169 QLSLDDCKDSLE
-181 ITPTVIAEAKKRLP
+181 ITPVVIAEAKQRLP
-195 EIGCDASFIE
+195 EIECDTRFIE

-218 IRAGLFAVRAA
+218 IRAGLFAIRAA

-236 NQDAVTEDEVVDA
+236 NQQAVTEDEVVDA
-249 ARLVLS
+249 ARLVLT

-262 SSREE
+262 SSREDLE
-267 QVPDDSADNTDS
+267 PDAEPDS
-279 AEDEEQPN
+279 AEEEQPN
-287 EQESKSE
+287 EDQSKSE
-294 QEQQAPD
+294 QEQQAQD
-301 DPNQNGDRDADVNE
+301 DPNQGKDSDTDANQLNE
-315 PKENMEQ
+315 NKEE
-322 PSTDDLEEL
+322 PSADDLEEL

-402 WQTMRQVESKVTP
+402 WQTMRQAESKVKLP
-415 SSPSQQ
+415 SVSKQ

-427 RADDLHVKRYQQR
+427 RADDLHIKRYQQR

-488 RSADVVLPPTRS
+488 RTAEVVLPPTRS

-518 LATGFVAVNEMAL
+518 LATGFAAVNAMAL
-531 TIRRKGMTPLIVV
+531 SIRRKGMTPLIVV

-568 QTARQLRAAGHA
+568 HTARQLRAAGHA

-585 TASAPQALA
+585 TASAPQVLA
-594 EALATEMAAQYL
+594 EALANEMNAQYL

-618 QRAAHLARQ
+618 QRAAYLARQ

>member
-1 MTTQRGQSTWF
+1 MTTQRGQSAWF

-27 LGGICVKS
+27 LGGVCVKS
-35 QFGPIRDAWFAL
+35 QFGPIRDAWFAFL
-47 MQTQIASGA
+47 QTQIAPGI

-79 LQYGKPIYSAGLL
+79 LQYGKPAYSTGLL
-92 AKSHG
+92 AKSHS

-123 EVRHPQQTAEFT
+123 EVRHPQKTAELS

-146 GIAPDESIHPR
+146 GIAPDESMHPR

-169 QLSQNDCADSLE
+169 QLSLDDYKDSLE
-181 ITPTVIAEAKKRLP
+181 ITPAVIVESRQRLP
-195 EIGCDASFIE
+195 DIECDTRFIE
-205 SLMQSAAAFGVDS
+205 SLLQSAAAFGVDS

-249 ARLVLS
+249 ARLVLT

-267 QVPDDSADNTDS
+267 QELDESADD
-279 AEDEEQPN
+279 AESPNEEQ
-287 EQESKSE
+287 SKSE
-294 QEQQAPD
+294 QDPQEQD
-301 DPNQNGDRDADVNE
+301 DPNQKDDTDTDTSE

-322 PSTDDLEEL
+322 PSRDDLEEL
-331 LIEAIR
+331 LIEAIK
-337 AGIPPNALAQLSA
+337 AGIPANALAQLNTE
-350 GLGRANSKQGSK
+350 LGRANSKQGSK

-402 WQTMRQVESKVTP
+402 WQTMRQAESKVTL
-415 SSPSQQ
+415 SSPIKQ

-488 RSADVVLPPTRS
+488 RTAEVVLPPTRS

-518 LATGFVAVNEMAL
+518 LATGFAAVNEMAL

-544 MTDGVANVTLEGVGG
+544 MTDGIANVTLEGVGG

-568 QTARQLRAAGHA
+568 QTARQLRTAGHA

-594 EALATEMAAQYL
+594 EALAREMAAQYL

>member
-1 MTTQRGQSTWF
+1 MTTQRGQSAWF

-35 QFGPIRDAWFAL
+35 QFGPIRDVWFAFL
-47 MQTQIASGA
+47 ETQIAPGA

-79 LQYGKPIYSAGLL
+79 LQYGKPIYGTGLL

-104 AERISPHTIAHIL
+104 AERVSPHTIAHIL

-123 EVRHPQQTAEFT
+123 EVRHPQQTAEFA
-135 PCAFGMIAFDE
+135 PCLFSMIALDE
-146 GIAPDESIHPR
+146 GIGPDESIHPR

-169 QLSQNDCADSLE
+169 QLSLNDCKDSLE
-181 ITPTVIAEAKKRLP
+181 ITPVVIAEAKQHLP
-195 EIGCDASFIE
+195 EIECDTRFIE

-236 NQDAVTEDEVVDA
+236 NQQAVTEDEVVDA
-249 ARLVLS
+249 ARLVLT

-267 QVPDDSADNTDS
+267 LEPDTEPDS

-287 EQESKSE
+287 EEQSKSE
-294 QEQQAPD
+294 QEPQAQD
-301 DPNQNGDRDADVNE
+301 DSNQGQDTDANQ
-315 PKENMEQ
+315 PKENIEQ
-322 PSTDDLEEL
+322 PSADDLEEL

-402 WQTMRQVESKVTP
+402 WQTMRQAESRLKPP
-415 SSPSQQ
+415 SVSNQ
-421 RSRIQI
+421 RSQIQI
-427 RADDLHVKRYQQR
+427 RADDLHIKRYQQR

-488 RSADVVLPPTRS
+488 RTAEVVLPPTRS

-518 LATGFVAVNEMAL
+518 LATGFAAVNAMAL
-531 TIRRKGMTPLIVV
+531 SIRRKGMTPLIVV

-568 QTARQLRAAGHA
+568 HTARQLRAGGHA

-594 EALATEMAAQYL
+594 EALANEMNAQYL

-618 QRAAHLARQ
+618 QRAAYLSRQ

>member
-1 MTTQRGQSTWF
+1 MTTQRGQSAWL

-35 QFGPIRDAWFAL
+35 QFGPIRDAWFAF
-47 MQTQIASGA
+47 MQTQIAPGA

-73 LDLEAT
+73 LDLEST
-79 LQYGKPIYSAGLL
+79 LSYGKPIYSSGLL
-92 AKSHG
+92 ANSHG

-104 AERISPHTIAHIL
+104 AERVSPHTIAHIL

-123 EVRHPQQTAEFT
+123 AVRHPQQTAELT

-169 QLSQNDCADSLE
+169 QLSQNDCTDSLE

-195 EIGCDASFIE
+195 EIECDTRFIE

-249 ARLVLS
+249 ARLVLT

-267 QVPDDSADNTDS
+267 FESDADPDS
-279 AEDEEQPN
+279 AEDIEQPN
-287 EQESKSE
+287 EEQSKSE
-294 QEQQAPD
+294 QEPQEQD
-301 DPNQNGDRDADVNE
+301 DSNQGKDSDTDVNQ

-322 PSTDDLEEL
+322 PSADDLEEL

-337 AGIPPNALAQLSA
+337 AGIPPNALAQLTA

-362 GQFGQLQKNA
+362 GQFGQLQKDA

-402 WQTMRQVESKVTP
+402 WQTMRQAESKTKQPAVNN
-415 SSPSQQ
+415 Q

-427 RADDLHVKRYQQR
+427 RADDLHIKRYQQR

-488 RSADVVLPPTRS
+488 RTADVVLPPTRS

-518 LATGFVAVNEMAL
+518 LATGFATVNEMAL

-568 QTARQLRAAGHA
+568 QTARQLRVAGHA

-594 EALATEMAAQYL
+594 EALAKEMAAQYL

>member
-1 MTTQRGQSTWF
+1 MTTERGQSAWF

-20 LAIDPHG
+20 LAIDSHG

-35 QFGPIRDAWFAL
+35 QFGPIRDAWFAFL
-47 MQTQIASGA
+47 ETQIAPGA

-79 LQYGKPIYSAGLL
+79 LSYGKPIYSSGLL
-92 AKSHG
+92 ARSHG

-104 AERISPHTIAHIL
+104 AERVSRHTIAHIL

-123 EVRHPQQTAEFT
+123 EVRHPQQTTEFT
-135 PCAFGMIAFDE
+135 PCLFGMIALDE
-146 GIAPDESIHPR
+146 GIGPDESIHPR
-157 LAEHMAFEVRLD
+157 LGEHMAFEVRLD
-169 QLSQNDCADSLE
+169 QLSLNDCKDSLE
-181 ITPTVIAEAKKRLP
+181 ITPAFIAEAKQRLP
-195 EIGCDASFIE
+195 EIQCDTRFIE

-236 NQDAVTEDEVVDA
+236 NQNAVTEDEVVDA

-262 SSREE
+262 SSREDQE
-267 QVPDDSADNTDS
+267 PDESADD
-279 AEDEEQPN
+279 AEPPNEEQ
-287 EQESKSE
+287 SKSE
-294 QEQQAPD
+294 QDPQEQD
-301 DPNQNGDRDADVNE
+301 DPNQNGDRDTDANE

-322 PSTDDLEEL
+322 PSADDLEEL
-331 LIEAIR
+331 LIEAIK

-402 WQTMRQVESKVTP
+402 WQTMRQAESKIKLTTVNK
-415 SSPSQQ
+415 Q

-427 RADDLHVKRYQQR
+427 CADDLHVKRYQQR

-488 RSADVVLPPTRS
+488 RTAEVVLPPTRS

-518 LATGFVAVNEMAL
+518 LATGFAAVNAMAL
-531 TIRRKGMTPLIVV
+531 SIRRKGMTPLIVV

-568 QTARQLRAAGHA
+568 HTARQLRAAGHA

-594 EALATEMAAQYL
+594 EALANEMAAQYL
-606 PLPYINSGKAIS
+606 PLPYINSGKVIS

>member
-1 MTTQRGQSTWF
+1 MTTQRGQSAWF

-35 QFGPIRDAWFAL
+35 QFGPIRDVWFAFL
-47 MQTQIASGA
+47 ETQIAPGA

-79 LQYGKPIYSAGLL
+79 LQYGRPIYSTGLL

-104 AERISPHTIAHIL
+104 AERVSPHTIAHIL

-123 EVRHPQQTAEFT
+123 EVRHPQQTNEFA
-135 PCAFGMIAFDE
+135 PCLFGMIALDE
-146 GIAPDESIHPR
+146 GIGPDESIHPR

-169 QLSQNDCADSLE
+169 QLSLDDCKDSLE
-181 ITPTVIAEAKKRLP
+181 ITPVVIAEAKQRLP
-195 EIGCDASFIE
+195 EIECDTRFIE

-218 IRAGLFAVRAA
+218 IRAGLFAIRAA

-236 NQDAVTEDEVVDA
+236 NQQAVTEDEVVDA
-249 ARLVLS
+249 ARLVLT

-262 SSREE
+262 SSREDLE
-267 QVPDDSADNTDS
+267 PDAEPDS
-279 AEDEEQPN
+279 AEEEQPN
-287 EQESKSE
+287 EDQSKSE
-294 QEQQAPD
+294 QEQQAQD
-301 DPNQNGDRDADVNE
+301 DPNQGKDSDTDANQLNE
-315 PKENMEQ
+315 NKEE
-322 PSTDDLEEL
+322 PSADDLEEL

-350 GLGRANSKQGSK
+350 RLGRANSKQGSK

-402 WQTMRQVESKVTP
+402 WQTMRQAESKVKLP
-415 SSPSQQ
+415 SVSKQ

-427 RADDLHVKRYQQR
+427 RADDLHIKRYQQR

-488 RSADVVLPPTRS
+488 RTAEVVLPPTRS

-518 LATGFVAVNEMAL
+518 LATGFAAVNAMAL
-531 TIRRKGMTPLIVV
+531 SIRRKGMTPLIVV

-568 QTARQLRAAGHA
+568 HTARQLRAAGHA

-585 TASAPQALA
+585 TASTPQVLA
-594 EALATEMAAQYL
+594 EALANEMNAQYL

-618 QRAAHLARQ
+618 QRAAYLARQ

>member
-1 MTTQRGQSTWF
+1 MTTERGQSAWF

-35 QFGPIRDAWFAL
+35 QFGPIRDAWFAF
-47 MQTQIASGA
+47 MQTQIAPGMY
-56 HFQKIPLQIQ
+56 FQKIPLQIQ

-79 LQYGKPIYSAGLL
+79 LQYGKPVYSAGLL

-123 EVRHPQQTAEFT
+123 EVRHPQNTAELT
-135 PCAFGMIAFDE
+135 PCEFGMIAFDE
-146 GIAPDESIHPR
+146 GIAPDESMHPR

-169 QLSQNDCADSLE
+169 RLSQNDCTDSLE
-181 ITPTVIAEAKKRLP
+181 ITPAVIAEAKKRLP
-195 EIGCDASFIE
+195 EVECDTRFIE

-249 ARLVLS
+249 ARLVLT

-267 QVPDDSADNTDS
+267 QGLDEPKVEPDSV
-279 AEDEEQPN
+279 EDEEQPN
-287 EQESKSE
+287 EDQSKSE
-294 QEQQAPD
+294 QEPQEQD
-301 DPNQNGDRDADVNE
+301 DPNQGKDSDTDANQ
-315 PKENMEQ
+315 PKENIEQ
-322 PSTDDLEEL
+322 PSADDLEEL
-331 LIEAIR
+331 IIEAIR

-402 WQTMRQVESKVTP
+402 WQTMRQAESKVKP
-415 SSPSQQ
+415 SSLNKQ

-427 RADDLHVKRYQQR
+427 RADDLHIKRYQQR

-488 RSADVVLPPTRS
+488 RTAEVVLPPTRS

-518 LATGFVAVNEMAL
+518 LATGFAAVNEMAL

-594 EALATEMAAQYL
+594 EALANEMAAQYL

-618 QRAAHLARQ
+618 QRAAQLARQ